1 MGDIIL
7 LEDVYCER
15 VLDSIIDMATI
26 LENDGVAIDFTVR
39 ELKGIL
45 HQFYQLYESK
55 RILYSY
61 QEDMQSYFATIFTN
75 VSDYGISNVSFS
87 TIMDGFFQCYNM
99 MSPVEVTKNDFQKTK
114 SAVQCRF
121 GCPLP
126 QFHLLRTKNQ
136 LVAEF
141 HSWRFVLHF
150 RRKNRVNPP

>member
-15 VLDSIIDMATI
+15 VLDSVIDMATI

-99 MSPVEVTKNDFQKTK
+99 MSPVEVTKNDFQKTMK
-114 SAVQCRF
+114 HVYRIKYSKGEKYRAR
-121 GCPLP
+121 
-126 QFHLLRTKNQ
+126 
-136 LVAEF
+136 
-141 HSWRFVLHF
+141 
-150 RRKNRVNPP
+150 